1 MPRMTL
7 KDAMSNNAI
16 ARAIRGQRE
25 TNVGREKMPPLP
37 GTTGAGPTKSLAMLV
52 LQVPVPP
59 SVNEAYATVHGR
71 RVLVSKGRDY
81 KASVTAR
88 CSPWGRESWLTMT
101 ITITMP
107 LMFKNGRVR
116 KFDASNRIKLLEDAV
131 CEGLGIDDCWVR
143 KLTVE
148 KVEGPWG
155 CVVTVES
162 F

>member
-1 MPRMTL
+1 MTRRL
-7 KDAMSNNAI
+7 SEAEALQIPAI
-16 ARAIRGQRE
+16 ARALRGQRE
-25 TNVGREKMPPLP
+25 TVVDSEATTP
-37 GTTGAGPTKSLAMLV
+37 GTTGAGPTFTLH
-52 LQVPVPP
+52 VPVPP
-59 SVNEAYATVHGR
+59 STNTAYATVHGR
-71 RVLVSKGRDY
+71 RVLTRDGRDY

-131 CEGLGIDDCWVR
+131 CEGLGLDDCWVR

-155 CVVTVES
+155 CVVTVEAWE
-162 F
+162 